1 MRKLSINVSEAPRVL
16 ARIEFMQSSNALL
29 TEADNRL
36 LDCLQHR
43 LRKGELEVLKAE
55 LDRLEAI
62 FEKDRTQN
70 VRRVQSR
77 DASFARGLF
86 IPRPL
91 EVGVTDPFL
100 DLPPTMKSAPRPK
113 TKSPSR
119 RRRLAKERRK
129 SDQGTR

>member
-1 MRKLSINVSEAPRVL
+1 MKKLLIKKCEAPRVL

-36 LDCLQHR
+36 LDRLQHR
-43 LRKGELEVLKAE
+43 LRKGELEVLRGE

-62 FEKDRTQN
+62 FEKDRTRN

-77 DASFARGLF
+77 DPSFARGLF

-91 EVGVTDPFL
+91 EVGAPDPFL
-100 DLPPTMKSAPRPK
+100 DLSPTTKSPPRPK
-113 TKSPSR
+113 TKGPSR
-119 RRRLAKERRK
+119 RRKLAKERRK
-129 SDQGTR
+129 SDQEAQ